1 MLKAAEICERWLRD
15 FTCSKRHWRAAW
27 ALDPVRA
34 DAVFY
39 LGQHHRLQRD
49 GRAAVRALGPSR
61 NFILRYNFL
70 ILLDII
76 VKQFDTMYHL
86 PRSRGDRGR
95 EGREGEGGVAQQRG
109 AAAARMPRGFAG
121 RPEHGARC
129 AAQAKFLRQAAKL
142 AMPDRHNYQWPY
154 LYEVATH

>member
-49 GRAAVRALGPSR
+49 GRAAVRALS
-61 NFILRYNFL
+61 
-70 ILLDII
+70 
-76 VKQFDTMYHL
+76 

-109 AAAARMPRGFAG
+109 AAAARMPRGLAG